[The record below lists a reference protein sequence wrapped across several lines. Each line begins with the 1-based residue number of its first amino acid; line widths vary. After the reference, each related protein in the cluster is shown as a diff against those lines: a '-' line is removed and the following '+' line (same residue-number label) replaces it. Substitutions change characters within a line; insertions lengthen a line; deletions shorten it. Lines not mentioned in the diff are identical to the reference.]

1 VIYSI
6 SGKLA
11 AKGDHFAVVDAAGL
25 GLKIFM
31 NQRTLEKLP
40 PLRSEV
46 KFFTYLYLREDGLEL
61 YGFLME
67 EELKF
72 FELLISVAGV
82 GPKSALNILDVAEL
96 KELAAAVKESRPDL
110 LTRASGIGRKTA
122 ERIILE
128 LKGKV
133 QAEKSSLTVGRMET
147 DADLV
152 EALVG
157 LGYRREQAKAAL
169 QMVDEKVANLEERL
183 KAALKIL
190 SGKVQ

>member
-1 VIYSI
+1 MLYSV
-6 SGKLA
+6 SGELA
-11 AKGDHFAVVDAAGL
+11 AKGENFAVVEAAGL
-25 GLKIFM
+25 GLKVFT
-31 NQRTLEKLP
+31 NHRNLEKLP
-40 PLRSEV
+40 AIGSAI
-46 KFFTYLYLREDGLEL
+46 KFFCHLHMRDDGLEL
-61 YGFLME
+61 YGFLTE
-67 EELKF
+67 VELNF

-82 GPKSALNILDVAEL
+82 GPKSALNILEVAEL
-96 KELAAAVKESRPDL
+96 KELAAAVKEARPDL

-152 EALVG
+152 ETLAG
-157 LGYRREQAKAAL
+157 LGYRREQVKAAL
-169 QMVDEKVANLEERL
+169 QRVDEKITNLEERL

-190 SGKVQ
+190 SGR